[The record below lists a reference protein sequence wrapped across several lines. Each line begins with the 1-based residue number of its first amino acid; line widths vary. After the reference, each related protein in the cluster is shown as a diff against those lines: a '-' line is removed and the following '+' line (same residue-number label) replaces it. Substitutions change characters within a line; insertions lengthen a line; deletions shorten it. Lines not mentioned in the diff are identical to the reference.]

1 MGIAGL
7 SQMQVSKMR
16 TDWYDKI
23 EVSVYMCAIDDR
35 SENCNGAEA
44 TEEQIAAV
52 RARLDSQ
59 EMGQYVQQYYEESKE
74 EAYENFVKLN
84 GDSNLGQWTTPDM
97 LQVSF
102 RIKLVNPEQYSVI
115 KEEFSGTPG
124 VSEVR
129 DQREI
134 VEPLFKVLGAART
147 AALGLGGIMVIAAV
161 LLISTTIRLS
171 AMSREQETQIMRYV
185 GASNLFIQAPFM
197 IEGAL
202 AALVGAGLA
211 IGTLFAGVHFIV
223 QGWLAPSFKW
233 TNFIG
238 MAHVGIMSPVL
249 IAAAV
254 LLAVIASAFSL
265 AKYTRA

>member
-7 SQMQVSKMR
+7 TQMQVSKMKSE
-16 TDWYDKI
+16 WYDKI
-23 EVSVYMCAIDDR
+23 EVTVYMCASNDAAP
-35 SENCNGAEA
+35 NCNATEA
-44 TEEQIAAV
+44 TEAQIDAV
-52 RARLDSQ
+52 RQKLASS
-59 EMGQYVQQYYEESKE
+59 EMTEYVAHVYEETKE
-74 EAYENFVKLN
+74 EAYDNFQRLN
-84 GDSNLGQWTTPDM
+84 GNGTLKQWTSPDM
-97 LQVSF
+97 LQFAF

-129 DQREI
+129 DQREV
-134 VEPLFKVLGAART
+134 VEPLFRVLGAART
-147 AALGLGGIMVIAAV
+147 AALGLGAIMVVAAI

-202 AALVGAGLA
+202 AALVGALFA
-211 IGTLFAGVHFIV
+211 IGTLFAGVHVVV
-223 QGWLAPSFKW
+223 QGWMAPSFKW

-238 MAHVGIMSPVL
+238 MGEVAIMTPILVL
-249 IAAAV
+249 AAV
-254 LLAVIASAFSL
+254 ALAVVASAFSL
-265 AKYTRA
+265 AKYTKA